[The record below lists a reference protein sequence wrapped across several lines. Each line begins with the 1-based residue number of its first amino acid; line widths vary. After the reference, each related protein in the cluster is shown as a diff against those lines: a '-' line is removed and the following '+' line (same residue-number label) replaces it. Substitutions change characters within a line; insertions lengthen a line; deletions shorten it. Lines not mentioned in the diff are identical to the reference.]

1 MTKSSRYLSYPI
13 ARSAFAIKGLLSR
26 NDRAIFLPMEDSEL
40 PLNTPIKPEETLL
53 HYYFVAS
60 LFWLILFPIVFTLRY
75 IRYRTLRYTF
85 TDKEITMSW
94 GGIHKQSISVSYERI
109 QDIQLSSGPLERQ
122 FSLAKVQLQT
132 ASGDANAEIV
142 LEGFLKP
149 AEVRDQL
156 YEKIQQAKNP
166 AQVSATAQPAS
177 TASSIESN
185 EIAQSL
191 QDIAHELKTIRALL
205 AKESESQ

>member
-1 MTKSSRYLSYPI
+1 LRQTSKSSKFRPI
-13 ARSAFAIKGLLSR
+13 EGR
-26 NDRAIFLPMEDSEL
+26 NL
-40 PLNTPIKPEETLL
+40 PLNTPIKPDETLL

-60 LFWLILFPIVFTLRY
+60 LFWLVFFPIVFTFRY

-109 QDIQLSSGPLERQ
+109 QDVQLSSGPLERQ

-142 LEGFLKP
+142 LEGFLNP

-156 YEKIQQAKNP
+156 YKKIQQAKNP
-166 AQVSATAQPAS
+166 GQPPATAQSVPA
-177 TASSIESN
+177 ASSTESN

-191 QDIAHELKTIRALL
+191 QDIALELKAIRSLL
-205 AKESESQ
+205 AKESETE